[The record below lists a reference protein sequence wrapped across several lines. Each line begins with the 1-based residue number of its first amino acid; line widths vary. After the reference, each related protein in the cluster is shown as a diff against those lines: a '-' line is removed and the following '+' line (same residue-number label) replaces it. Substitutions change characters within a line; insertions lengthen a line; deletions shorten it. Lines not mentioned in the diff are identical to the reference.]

1 MLLQNNIS
9 LLRYNT
15 FGIDVP
21 ATQLAIVNTAQDLH
35 HISQLPQPVRILGGG
50 SNILLT
56 APVTDVVLVN
66 RLMGIELLHQDQD
79 HVWLSVSAGETWHSL
94 VLHAIGHGWGGIENL
109 ALIPGTVGAAPI
121 QNIGA
126 YGVEVCSTI
135 ESVTY
140 WHLTDKNFVTLTTP
154 ECRFGYRDSIFKQD
168 LKGKVLIT
176 SVLFKLSKH
185 PVFNT
190 SYGAIEE
197 ELEQMMA
204 IPSVQSIAQA
214 VINIRTSKLP
224 NPNVTG
230 NAGSFFKNPTISHRQ
245 YAQLL
250 THHVAI
256 PHYPVGNDKVKIPAA
271 WLIEQCGWKGY
282 RKGDAGVHNKQALVL
297 VNYGTAT
304 GNELWQ
310 LSSQIVH
317 SVLQKFGIELER
329 EVQVW

>member
-1 MLLQNNIS
+1 MQLQHHIS
-9 LLRYNT
+9 LLPYNT
-15 FGIDVP
+15 FGIEVF
-21 ATQLAIVNTAQDLH
+21 AANFAIITTPQHLH
-35 HISQLPQPVRILGGG
+35 QVSQLPQPVRILGGG

-56 APVTDVVLVN
+56 TPIADVVLLN
-66 RLMGIELLHQDQD
+66 KLTGIEILYQDKD
-79 HVWLSVSAGETWHSL
+79 YVWLSVSAGEIWHNL
-94 VLHAIGHGWGGIENL
+94 VQHVISKGWGGLENL

-140 WHLTDKNFVTLTTP
+140 WHLTDKNFVSLTNV

-168 LKGKVLIT
+168 LKGKILIT
-176 SVLFKLSKH
+176 SVVFKLSKH
-185 PVFNT
+185 PIFNT

-197 ELEQMMA
+197 ELQQMKA
-204 IPSVQSIAQA
+204 LPSVQTIAQA

-224 NPNVTG
+224 NPQITG
-230 NAGSFFKNPTISHRQ
+230 NAGSFFKNPTISHTR
-245 YAQLL
+245 YTQLL
-250 THHVAI
+250 NQHVAI
-256 PHYPVGNDKVKIPAA
+256 PHYPVGNDMVKIPAA

-297 VNYGTAT
+297 VNYGAAT

-310 LSSQIVH
+310 LSSQIVD

>member
-15 FGIDVP
+15 FGIDVQA
-21 ATQLAIVNTAQDLH
+21 ATFAIITIAQDLQQ
-35 HISQLPQPVRILGGG
+35 ISQLSQPVRILGGG

-56 APVTDVVLVN
+56 APVADVVLLN
-66 RLMGIELLHQDQD
+66 KLMGIEVLHQDQE
-79 HVWLSVSAGETWHSL
+79 HVWLTVSAGETWHSL

-140 WHLTDKNFVTLTTP
+140 WDLVDRNFVTLSNVA
-154 ECRFGYRDSIFKQD
+154 CRFGYRDSIFKQE

-176 SVLFKLSKH
+176 SVVFKLSKH

-197 ELEQMMA
+197 ELQQMKA
-204 IPSVQSIAQA
+204 HPSVQTIAQA

-224 NPNVTG
+224 NPKVTG
-230 NAGSFFKNPTISHRQ
+230 NAGSFFKNPTISHTQ
-245 YAQLL
+245 YTQLL
-250 THHVAI
+250 SLHSGM
-256 PHYPVGNDKVKIPAA
+256 PHYPVGNDRVKIPAA

-282 RKGDAGVHNKQALVL
+282 RNGDAGVHNKQALVL

-304 GNELWQ
+304 GNELWE
-310 LSSQIVH
+310 LSSQIVD